1 MKYEDIKPVFTTA
14 TAIFGTKLLVVALLG
29 LLAPVLH
36 AGPMQAISH
45 FEIDRTEVTIGEFRR
60 FVSATGIRTLAEQ
73 RGGGQTYEGGWQ
85 QRTGW
90 VWHSPYG
97 TSGADQEPVTH
108 TTYSEAQA
116 FCRWAG
122 KRLPTVAE
130 WTEAAYTERR
140 KPTPPGWQAGQSYP
154 YPTGLTPTGAN
165 CLGDCAT
172 QATPVTHAVSSRGR
186 GHVLAGSTQ
195 AGVNGLFDMG
205 GNVWEWADAG
215 PGPEQATLGG
225 SWWYGAHAMH
235 RDHRAS
241 KPVDSTVV
249 YIGFRCAKSR

>member
-1 MKYEDIKPVFTTA
+1 MNKTA
-14 TAIFGTKLLVVALLG
+14 TGVFYMKSSVLALLVCM
-29 LLAPVLH
+29 APCLH
-36 AGPMQAISH
+36 ASPTQAITH
-45 FEIDRTEVTIGEFRR
+45 FEMDRTEVTIGEFRL
-60 FVSATGIRTLAEQ
+60 FTQATGLRTFAEQ

-85 QRTGW
+85 QRAGW

-97 TSGADQEPVTH
+97 VPGADQEPVTH
-108 TTYSEAQA
+108 TTYAEAQA

-140 KPTPPGWQAGQSYP
+140 NPAPPGWQNGRTYP
-154 YPTGLTPTGAN
+154 YPTGLTPSGAN

-172 QATPVTHAVSSRGR
+172 QAKPVSHAISSRGR
-186 GHVLAGSTQ
+186 GHVLVGSTP

-241 KPVDSTVV
+241 KPVDSTAV
-249 YIGFRCAKSR
+249 YIGFRCTKSR